1 MATPVL
7 DAPLFAQPG
16 NAAVAPPPSAALPEG
31 GGGGDSTPL
40 RFDPTRF
47 GLWAFL
53 GTISMLF
60 IGFTSAYMLRRAS
73 ADWSPISAPP
83 ILWLNTTLLAASSL
97 TLELARRRLRALD
110 LAGTARFFGATG
122 LLGAL
127 FVTGQ
132 FLAWRA
138 LRAQGVFLATNPHSS
153 FFYMLTG
160 IHVLHLSGGL
170 VWFAVIGARV
180 RRLALAPG
188 GDGLGLFATYWHFL
202 GLLWAYLLFV
212 LFVL

>member
-7 DAPLFAQPG
+7 DEPG
-16 NAAVAPPPSAALPEG
+16 VAGLANGGIAPPLTPPSR
-31 GGGGDSTPL
+31 GGGGDNAPSL
-40 RFDPTRF
+40 FDPTRF

-73 ADWSPISAPP
+73 ADWNPITAPS
-83 ILWLNTTLLAASSL
+83 ILWLNTALLAASSF
-97 TLELARRRLRALD
+97 TLEWARRRLQGWD
-110 LAGTARFFGATG
+110 LMGTARFFGATG

-132 FLAWRA
+132 FLAWWT

-160 IHVLHLSGGL
+160 IHALHLSGGL
-170 VWFAVIGARV
+170 IWFAVIAARLH
-180 RRLALAPG
+180 RLTTLPG
-188 GDGLGLFATYWHFL
+188 SDGLGLFATYWHFL

>member
-7 DAPLFAQPG
+7 DEPG
-16 NAAVAPPPSAALPEG
+16 VVRLANGGIAPPATPLLR
-31 GGGGDSTPL
+31 GGGGDDGPVL
-40 RFDPTRF
+40 FDPTRF

-73 ADWSPISAPP
+73 ADWNPITAPS
-83 ILWLNTTLLAASSL
+83 ILWLNTALLAASSL
-97 TLELARRRLRALD
+97 TLELARRRLRGWD
-110 LAGTARFFGATG
+110 LAGTARFAGVTA
-122 LLGAL
+122 LLGVL

-153 FFYMLTG
+153 FFYMLTA

-170 VWFAVIGARV
+170 VWFAVIGARL
-180 RRLALAPG
+180 RRLAIEPG
-188 GDGLGLFATYWHFL
+188 SDGLGLFATYWHFL

>member
-7 DAPLFAQPG
+7 DEPAFARLDSG
-16 NAAVAPPPSAALPEG
+16 GVALPPLPLAG
-31 GGGGDSTPL
+31 GRGERGGAWVQ
-40 RFDPTRF
+40 FDPTRF

-73 ADWSPISAPP
+73 ADWSPINPP
-83 ILWLNTTLLAASSL
+83 EILWLNTALLAASSL
-97 TLELARRRLRALD
+97 TLEFARRRLRALD
-110 LAGTARFFGATG
+110 LAGTARLVGATG
-122 LLGAL
+122 LLGVL
-127 FVTGQ
+127 FVSGQ
-132 FLAWRA
+132 FLAWRT
-138 LRAQGVFLATNPHSS
+138 LRAEGVLLATNPHSS

-170 VWFAVIGARV
+170 AWFAVIAARL
-180 RRLALAPG
+180 RRLATQPG
-188 GDGLGLFATYWHFL
+188 DGGLGLFATYWHFL

-212 LFVL
+212 LFLL

>member
-1 MATPVL
+1 MATRAL
-7 DAPLFAQPG
+7 DDPGLPPGRGPQP
-16 NAAVAPPPSAALPEG
+16 ALVAVGHG
-31 GGGGDSTPL
+31 GGGGNAGV

-73 ADWSPISAPP
+73 ADWAPLAAP
-83 ILWLNTTLLAASSL
+83 RILWLNTTLLALSSVA
-97 TLELARRRLRALD
+97 LEAARRRLREWKVPAARTCFAL
-110 LAGTARFFGATG
+110 AG
-122 LLGAL
+122 LLGAG
-127 FVTGQ
+127 FVIGQ
-132 FLAWRA
+132 FGAWRT

-160 IHVLHLSGGL
+160 VHILHLAGGL
-170 VWFAVIGARV
+170 VWFLAIAARL
-180 RRLALAPG
+180 RRLTPG
-188 GDGLGLFATYWHFL
+188 DDALGLFATYWHFL
-202 GLLWAYLLFV
+202 GFVWAYLLFV

>member
-7 DAPLFAQPG
+7 DEPGFAQLG
-16 NAAVAPPPSAALPEG
+16 TGGMAPPPPALSHG
-31 GGGGDSTPL
+31 GGGGDKTPML
-40 RFDPTRF
+40 FDPTRF

-73 ADWSPISAPP
+73 ADWSPISAPR
-83 ILWLNTTLLAASSL
+83 ILWLNTAVLAGSSL
-97 TLELARRRLRALD
+97 TLELARRRLRSRD
-110 LAGTARFFGATG
+110 LAGTARFVGATG
-122 LLGAL
+122 LLGVS

-138 LRAQGVFLATNPHSS
+138 LRAEGVFLATNPHSS

-170 VWFAVIGARV
+170 VWFAVIATRL
-180 RRLALAPG
+180 RRFAIG
-188 GDGLGLFATYWHFL
+188 RGSDELGLFATYWHFL